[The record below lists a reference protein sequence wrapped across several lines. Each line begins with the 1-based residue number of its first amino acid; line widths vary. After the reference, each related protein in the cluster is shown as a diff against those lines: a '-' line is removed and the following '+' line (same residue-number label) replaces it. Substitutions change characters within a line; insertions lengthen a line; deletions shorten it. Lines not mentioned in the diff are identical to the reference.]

1 MASSTFNFGGGTKYR
16 TYLSGSAGSNHE
28 LQMTIPSNYK
38 YIVCV
43 ATHNNP
49 RQTNIGVISG
59 SAETIVPT
67 FYCGHWSGESK
78 AYAAVFKDVKAGTV
92 LTMGSCGN
100 GASVQGTIF
109 CFN

>member
-16 TYLSGSAGSNHE
+16 TYLSGGVGSNYE
-28 LQMTIPSNYK
+28 LKMTIPNKYK

-43 ATHNNP
+43 ATHNVP
-49 RQTNIGVISG
+49 VKTNIGVISG

-67 FYCGHWSGESK
+67 FFCGHWSGESK